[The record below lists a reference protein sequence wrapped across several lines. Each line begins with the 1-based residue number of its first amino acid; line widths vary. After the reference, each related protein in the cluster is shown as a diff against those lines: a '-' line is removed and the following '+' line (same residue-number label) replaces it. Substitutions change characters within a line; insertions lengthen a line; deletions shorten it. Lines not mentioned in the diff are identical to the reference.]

1 MFENLISKSKYI
13 DQVNQMINML
23 MPELSDSILVNIL
36 TINNVRLSSYL
47 PYMFDEDW
55 ENSDKI
61 EIENSNKI
69 LNKYMNKETI
79 TGLLKK
85 YSGKSFIFQFSDIF
99 ADYVNSIS
107 GFGCRICSPIFL
119 ADANV
124 SYVMAIFRLKNFY
137 DAMDG
142 VYYEPIEKIHIYIF
156 VETLLHNILHNAQKE
171 ITSIEYPQ
179 IVRDI
184 STHSVDYILCKNLT
198 LPHQDIF
205 IYLSSLYYEG
215 SSVNAKII
223 RDIPFFNIKLIVEL
237 ETPLTLN
244 YENAHTIRKLME
256 TSKNGCVLV
265 LRGWEIVA
273 ITKEEYLQEFPLLSF
288 EFMGHMHW
296 KLCMSNKIIFRYKDG
311 KYYTYDNRK
320 SKTYFRQ
327 SIKESFDLD
336 DLNIDK
342 LIKIINIATEQ
353 KHGTSIIITDEAEIE
368 TKRLCDL
375 ERGIKLKEFNL
386 NENMDIIID
395 LTSIDGAIILDT
407 NCNCYGI
414 GMILDGEAVCMGDSS
429 RGSRYNS
436 IVNYIEIKKRK
447 KKKYIAFIISED
459 GMINVISS
467 FKK

>member
-1 MFENLISKSKYI
+1 MFENQISSFKYI

-23 MPELSDSILVNIL
+23 MPELTDSILVNIL
-36 TINNVRLSSYL
+36 TIKNICLSSYSVSKL
-47 PYMFDEDW
+47 DDDW
-55 ENSDKI
+55 ENSDKF

-69 LNKYMNKETI
+69 LNKYMNKEI
-79 TGLLKK
+79 IIELLKK
-85 YSGKSFIFQFSDIF
+85 RSSKTYLFEFSDVF
-99 ADYVNSIS
+99 TDYINDIN
-107 GFGCRICSPIFL
+107 GFCCRICSPIFL

-124 SYVMAIFRLKNFY
+124 SYVMVIFKLKNFY
-137 DAMDG
+137 DVMDG
-142 VYYEPIEKIHIYIF
+142 VYYDLIEEKRIYIF

-171 ITSIEYPQ
+171 IASIEYPQ

-184 STHSVDYILCKNLT
+184 STHSVDYILCNNMT

-205 IYLSSLYYEG
+205 IYLSSIYYEG

-223 RDIPFFNIKLIVEL
+223 KDVPFFNIKLIVEL

-244 YENAHTIRKLME
+244 YDNAHTIRKLME
-256 TSKNGCVLV
+256 VSKNDCVLV

-273 ITKEEYLQEFPLLSF
+273 ITKEEYIQEFPLLMF
-288 EFMGHMHW
+288 EFLGHMHW
-296 KLCMSNKIIFRYKDG
+296 KLCMSNRIIFRYKDG
-311 KYYTYDNRK
+311 KYYTYDNRR
-320 SKTYFRQ
+320 SKAYFKE
-327 SIKESFDLD
+327 SIKEIFDIE
-336 DLNIDK
+336 DLNIEN
-342 LIKIINIATEQ
+342 LLKIINISTEQ
-353 KHGTSIIITDEAEIE
+353 KHGTSIIITDEADKE

-375 ERGIKLKEFNL
+375 KRGIRLKEFNL
-386 NENMDIIID
+386 NEYINIIID

-436 IVNYIEIKKRK
+436 ILNYIEIKKRK
-447 KKKYIAFIISED
+447 NKKYIAFIISED

-467 FKK
+467 FQQ

>member
-1 MFENLISKSKYI
+1 MLNKLLSRSKYI
-13 DQVNQMINML
+13 DQVNEMINML
-23 MPELSDSILVNIL
+23 IPELEDSILVNII
-36 TINNVRLSSYL
+36 TINNVHFSSYSA
-47 PYMFDEDW
+47 YRFDEDW
-55 ENSDKI
+55 TNSDKI
-61 EIENSNKI
+61 EIENSNKM
-69 LNKYMNKETI
+69 LNKYMNIETMTELFEKHSEKLCI
-79 TGLLKK
+79 
-85 YSGKSFIFQFSDIF
+85 IEFSEIF
-99 ADYVNSIS
+99 ADYINSIS
-107 GFGCRICSPIFL
+107 GFGCRICFPISL
-119 ADANV
+119 TDASV
-124 SYVMAIFRLKNFY
+124 SYVMVIFKLNNFY

-142 VYYEPIEKIHIYIF
+142 VYYEPMEKIHIYIF
-156 VETLLHNILHNAQKE
+156 VETLLYNILDNAQNE

-184 STHSVDYILCKNLT
+184 STHSVDYILCKILT

-223 RDIPFFNIKLIVEL
+223 RDLPFFNIKIIVEL

-244 YENAHTIRKLME
+244 FDNAHTIRKLME
-256 TSKNGCVLV
+256 VSKNGCVLV

-296 KLCMSNKIIFRYKDG
+296 KLCKSNKIIFRYKDG

-320 SKTYFRQ
+320 SKTYFRRI
-327 SIKESFDLD
+327 IKESFDLE
-336 DLNIDK
+336 DLNIDN
-342 LIKIINIATEQ
+342 LIKIINFATEQ

-375 ERGIKLKEFNL
+375 KRGIKLKEFNL

-436 IVNYIEIKKRK
+436 IVNYIEIKKKK

-459 GMINVISS
+459 GMINAISS
-467 FKK
+467 FKR